1 MLDTVQQEKFKTIW
15 EKGNYRMGSTAQRL
29 VPLWLGFNH
38 GEDEFHSMDREVV
51 RALEDCF
58 LYPEQRIEKPLYL
71 YLQG

>member
-1 MLDTVQQEKFKTIW
+1 MLT
-15 EKGNYRMGSTAQRL
+15 
-29 VPLWLGFNH
+29 
-38 GEDEFHSMDREVV
+38 EDV